1 MHEDLSGETVP
12 SAALRTQ
19 PFRLLRVDPTATR
32 QQIED
37 AFESAKKNPRASEE
51 DLAKARDVLA
61 DPDRRLPFELSYPLG
76 NPISELDEWQRLLST
91 DVQSGELLK
100 HAGRLSTLGQ
110 ANFHGF
116 IAAHR
121 AAEAELLSAMIDA
134 LGRIELAAVYDEL
147 KDSRRIAEYPAPSLA
162 AVRAVI
168 EAQPAAHC
176 QAAISAYGTIDDAAK
191 AVSGCLAQM
200 LARREPRHVD
210 ILTHLLLAYRG
221 PAVAAQIARL
231 QDIEAVCDEIEHK
244 PDGDGLI
251 GALGAA
257 FERWM
262 ALCRPLLLVKD
273 PAPALEEASRTL
285 AARLRAL
292 VIDLALRQRYETAIE
307 ITALGKDRLH
317 LVPYLATSLDEAVVP
332 AAQALR
338 QLKARKLAA
347 LSALAGKLANHPA
360 PLIASLR
367 EGGFGARGG
376 GAAQDLWQAFIEA
389 VRASNDPEL
398 TEPWTEIRTLA
409 RRLAGQAGGRSAAVM
424 LLQGLR
430 GQAPQTTAPAS
441 VLERLE
447 DDLRQLRAPARKAKA
462 RSRTSGR
469 KVPFYVAGALLSAAC
484 LALLFFGFEKPR
496 LLLTD
501 TFAKS
506 FPLPSA
512 VAPEQKAGAED
523 PASKTK
529 VAETKVAPTG
539 AEETPPEV
547 GTGQRLSLDNL
558 RYCRFQEERL
568 RLIKPKVQNAEDTR
582 AFNLLAV
589 DYNSRCSDFLYRD
602 GDAVAVAAELNSN
615 RDRLAKE
622 ADQIVAAWLGR
633 TPTQQAVK

>member
-37 AFESAKKNPRASEE
+37 AFELAKKNQPDSEE
-51 DLAKARDVLA
+51 DLANARDVLV

-76 NPISELDEWQRLLST
+76 NPISELERLLST

-168 EAQPAAHC
+168 EAQPAIYC

-210 ILTHLLLAYRG
+210 SLTQLLLAYRG

-231 QDIEAVCDEIEHK
+231 QDIEAICDEIENGA
-244 PDGDGLI
+244 DDDGLI

-273 PAPALEEASRTL
+273 PAPALEEASRNL
-285 AARLRAL
+285 AARLRSL

-317 LVPYLATSLDEAVVP
+317 LVPYLAKSLDEAVVP

-338 QLKARKLAA
+338 QLKARKLAT
-347 LSALAGKLANHPA
+347 LRSLVSELAHHPA

-367 EGGFGARGG
+367 QGGFGPHGS
-376 GAAQDLWQAFIEA
+376 GATQHLWQAFIEA
-389 VRASNDPEL
+389 VRASHDPEF
-398 TEPWTEIRTLA
+398 TQPCTEIRTLA
-409 RRLAGQAGGRSAAVM
+409 KRLAGQAGGRPAAVM

-430 GQAPQTTAPAS
+430 DQAPQTIAPAS
-441 VLERLE
+441 VLETLD
-447 DDLRQLRAPARKAKA
+447 DDLCQLRAPARQTKA

-484 LALLFFGFEKPR
+484 VALVFFGFEKQR

-506 FPLPSA
+506 FPLPSL
-512 VAPEQKAGAED
+512 VAPKQKAGVED
-523 PASKTK
+523 PASKAK
-529 VAETKVAPTG
+529 VGETKVEPTG

-547 GTGQRLSLDNL
+547 GTGQRLSLDKL

-568 RLIKPKVQNAEDTR
+568 RLIKSKVQNAEDTR

-602 GDAVAVAAELNSN
+602 GDAAAVAAELNSH

-622 ADQIVAAWLGR
+622 ADQIVAAWPGH
-633 TPTQQAVK
+633 TPTEQAVK